1 MTQVKQRKEEKIQAE
16 PWVVTEGNN
25 REYNRNET

>member
-16 PWVVTEGNN
+16 LWIVTEENN